1 MRTITVEFKWCCII
15 PVFKNLKISK
25 ESAGKIQIKT
35 VGKYRS
41 CLSPGRDGLHKK
53 CFHTGL
59 GVNAVTADLTGSGC
73 QRGSRHVPFVCAAK
87 GGRRSVKVISRL
99 GAVRLGGILCTTK
112 ASCSSL
118 HRHKTTTEGG
128 QSGAGRGTES

>member
-1 MRTITVEFKWCCII
+1 MRTITVEFNWCNII

-59 GVNAVTADLTGSGC
+59 GVNAVTS
-73 QRGSRHVPFVCAAK
+73 QEVAAK
-87 GGRRSVKVISRL
+87 EEAVTSRL
-99 GAVRLGGILCTTK
+99 CARPKGEEEVLKLLADWERCV
-112 ASCSSL
+112 
-118 HRHKTTTEGG
+118 
-128 QSGAGRGTES
+128 